1 MRMAHIDTLRE
12 IFERKGLTFTEVGKK
27 IGKSSPTVKKKL
39 YSENVNTVVDF
50 LVALGIRLIDDENG
64 IDIVTGE
71 AYKQQIEVKNQIGN
85 LIFNQEEIEKLKKL
99 LE

>member
-50 LVALGIRLIDDENG
+50 LVALGIRLIDDESG

-71 AYKQQIEVKNQIGN
+71 AYKEQIEVKNQIGN
-85 LIFNQEEIEKLKKL
+85 LIFNQGEIEKLKKL

>member
-85 LIFNQEEIEKLKKL
+85 LIFNQGEIEKLKKL

>member
-71 AYKQQIEVKNQIGN
+71 AYKQVEVKNQIGN